1 MLSLLGKVATSFQR
15 LVKLKFQQSKKL
27 AAVQVQRSSKCLQIS
42 TTASSGSA
50 ALARVSGGFQARAL
64 YIRGRVAWQE
74 HRRVAG
80 RRALFASD
88 PPSHV
93 MHLLKL
99 QCIAFQCM
107 QMRIQLCNLTA
118 RIIMNLHHL
127 TYMRA
132 PHIFRERA
140 SANLCKRAF
149 QLHVDCRLPQNC
161 SLCNVIL

>member
-1 MLSLLGKVATSFQR
+1 M
-15 LVKLKFQQSKKL
+15 
-27 AAVQVQRSSKCLQIS
+27 
-42 TTASSGSA
+42 
-50 ALARVSGGFQARAL
+50 
-64 YIRGRVAWQE
+64 VAWQE

-161 SLCNVIL
+161 SLCNVILWKLCSTTVCNRNIAYVCNVHILSSAHLNLCFLQICFLLLARKASFFSFCNQ

>member
-127 TYMRA
+127 TCERLTSFVSVPPQIFASEHFSYMWIA
-132 PHIFRERA
+132 DYLKIA
-140 SANLCKRAF
+140 AF
-149 QLHVDCRLPQNC
+149 AM
-161 SLCNVIL
+161 